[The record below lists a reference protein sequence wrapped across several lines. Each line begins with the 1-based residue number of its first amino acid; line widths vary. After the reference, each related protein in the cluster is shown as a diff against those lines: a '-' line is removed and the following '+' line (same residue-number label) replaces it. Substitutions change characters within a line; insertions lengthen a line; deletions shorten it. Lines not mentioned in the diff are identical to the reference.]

1 MCSRIFTEH
10 AVANLALWGLQAN
23 SHLGAPASTG
33 LSTLYRIMRYSIQ
46 GMNKSHYPSFMQML
60 IIYLQIENN
69 IQNNKISYVDTLH

>member
-1 MCSRIFTEH
+1 MD

-33 LSTLYRIMRYSIQ
+33 LMDRIIYGIMRYSIQ

-60 IIYLQIENN
+60 IIYLKIENN
-69 IQNNKISYVDTLH
+69 IQNNKIRYVDTLH